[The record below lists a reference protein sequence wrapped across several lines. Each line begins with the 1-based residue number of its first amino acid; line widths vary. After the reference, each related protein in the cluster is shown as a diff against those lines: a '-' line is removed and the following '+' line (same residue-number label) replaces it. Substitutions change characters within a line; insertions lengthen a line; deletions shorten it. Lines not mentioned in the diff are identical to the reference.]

1 MSTNQSFSMSSPY
14 IATKGVVSRRNQD
27 GTVILM
33 KLDEANVFFKIE
45 GLAAGV
51 WAELETAKTG
61 DQLLKYFSGLA
72 PQFAD
77 KLQADVTSFLA
88 QLFEKALITSAPQA
102 VAEFRP
108 VPFFKAEGEGYQ
120 FGGLKQYNLDQI
132 ESEILNES
140 VYLDVFAGSDFN
152 LKQDIQPL
160 ENALNKVLQLNG
172 VTYHWNNDVAQ
183 GSDTALHAGL
193 IAQDVAAVMPELVRR
208 DQEKGFLA
216 VEYSKLNSYLVE
228 AIKELHGV
236 VAEQNKKIKK
246 LEELVMSSSKNLS
259 DSGKI

>member
-61 DQLLKYFSGLA
+61 EQVMKYVSELA
-72 PQFAD
+72 PQFAE
-77 KLQADVTSFLA
+77 KLQADIPGFLN
-88 QLFEKALITSAPQA
+88 QLFEKALITAAPQA
-102 VAEFRP
+102 SAEFRP
-108 VPFFKAEGEGYQ
+108 VPFFKAGETYQ
-120 FGGLKQYNLDQI
+120 FGGLKQYDLDQI

-140 VYLDVFAGSDFN
+140 VYLDVFAGSDFH
-152 LKQDIQPL
+152 LKQDIKPL

-172 VTYHWNNDVAQ
+172 VTYHWNNTVAQ

-208 DQEKGFLA
+208 DQDKGFLA

-228 AIKELHGV
+228 AIKELHSV
-236 VAEQNKKIKK
+236 VAEQNNKIRK
-246 LEELVMSSSKNLS
+246 LEELVMSSSKNHS
-259 DSGKI
+259 DSGKF

>member
-1 MSTNQSFSMSSPY
+1 MNQSFSMSSPY

-45 GLAAGV
+45 GLASGV

-61 DQLLKYFSGLA
+61 EQLVKYFSELA
-72 PQFAD
+72 PQFAEQ
-77 KLQADVTSFLA
+77 LQADVVGFLN
-88 QLFEKALITSAPQA
+88 QLFEKALITAAPQA
-102 VAEFRP
+102 TTEYRP
-108 VPFFKAEGEGYQ
+108 VPFFKAGDVYQ
-120 FGGLKQYNLDQI
+120 FGGLKQYDLDQI

-140 VYLDVFAGSDFN
+140 VYLDVFAGSDFH
-152 LKQDIQPL
+152 LKQDIKPL
-160 ENALNKVLQLNG
+160 ENALYKVLQLNG

-183 GSDTALHAGL
+183 GSDSALHAGL

-208 DQEKGFLA
+208 DQDKGFLA

-236 VAEQNKKIKK
+236 VAEQNNKIKK
-246 LEELVMSSSKNLS
+246 LEELVMSSSKNHS
-259 DSGKI
+259 DSGKF